1 MKIDRLKMCY
11 AYGMPASE
19 FQPNEIEVG
28 LRKVLHIVFDL
39 FQQLKRIR
47 NLIALFWNNNLYWA
61 KIPVVS
67 TLLNAEEISQVS
79 ISPHGYTLPN

>member
-11 AYGMPASE
+11 AYSMPASE

-47 NLIALFWNNNLYWA
+47 NLIALF
-61 KIPVVS
+61 
-67 TLLNAEEISQVS
+67 
-79 ISPHGYTLPN
+79 